1 MERLGVRV
9 KGGKSALTGF
19 KFVFRISDVCLW
31 ALDLILSMWSGGGCP
46 YLWVKKRYANTCN
59 GRTYMIL
66 ILIVDAPA

>member
-1 MERLGVRV
+1 MLGVRV

-31 ALDLILSMWSGGGCP
+31 ALILPMWSGGGCP
-46 YLWVKKRYANTCN
+46 YLWVKKWYAIN
-59 GRTYMIL
+59 GRTYTIL